1 MNMAIYVDN
10 MRIKHKGKEW
20 CHLMA
25 DSLEELHDFALTLGV
40 KRCWFH
46 KNASYPHYDVTV
58 EVRNRA
64 LIYGAV
70 PAERKKIIEC
80 GRKLRIELLNNN
92 QINRYNKLQIE
103 LF

>member
-1 MNMAIYVDN
+1 MAIYVDN

-25 DSLEELHDFALTLGV
+25 DSLEELHNFALHIGV

-46 KNASYPHYDVTV
+46 RSASYPHYDVTV
-58 EVRNRA
+58 EVRTRA
-64 LIYGAV
+64 IIYGAV
-70 PAERKKIIEC
+70 PTERQKIIEC
-80 GRKLRIELLNNN
+80 GRKLKLELLNNTTT
-92 QINRYNKLQIE
+92 ISYNMMQRE

>member
-1 MNMAIYVDN
+1 MAIYVDN

-25 DSLEELHDFALTLGV
+25 DSLDELHDFALYIGV

-46 KNASYPHYDVTV
+46 RTATYPHYDVTA
-58 EVRNRA
+58 EIRTKA
-64 LIYGAV
+64 ISYGAV
-70 PAERKKIIEC
+70 PSERAKIIEC
-80 GRKLRIELLNNN
+80 GKKLKIELLN
-92 QINRYNKLQIE
+92 QSATKRYNMLQRE